1 MPKCDFKKICM
12 ISIKLH
18 SNFIEITLRHSSSP
32 VNLQRIF
39 RTPLPKNTS
48 GGLLLTMTFLEAYSK
63 PEHASKVGLFEKMIE
78 RLEVEV
84 F

>member
-1 MPKCDFKKICM
+1 MPKYDFKKVCM

-39 RTPLPKNTS
+39 RTPKNTS

-63 PEHASKVGLFEKMIE
+63 PEHASKFGLFEKMIQ

>member
-1 MPKCDFKKICM
+1 MPKCDFKKVCM

-32 VNLQRIF
+32 VDLQRIF
-39 RTPLPKNTS
+39 RTPLPKNSS

-63 PEHASKVGLFEKMIE
+63 PEQASMVELFKKMI
-78 RLEVEV
+78 
-84 F
+84 

>member
-1 MPKCDFKKICM
+1 MPKYDFKKVCM

-39 RTPLPKNTS
+39 RTPKNTS

-63 PEHASKVGLFEKMIE
+63 PEHASKFGLFEKMI
-78 RLEVEV
+78 
-84 F
+84 